1 MIHHRIKCPEQNG
14 GFTDLFIVGTT
25 RGASGASDFTEAVDD
40 TDQAITLTALAQGDV
55 VHEVILDRVT
65 AFAGLTACNASVGV
79 NGALTEFIGS
89 SSLLAAG
96 ELTFKGDD
104 QAYSTPTG
112 GKNLVINMDPAA
124 NTQALADLTAGEA
137 YVWVRLT
144 RRADRVTRL
153 VA

>member
-1 MIHHRIKCPEQNG
+1 MIHHKLQCPEQNG
-14 GFTDLFIVGTT
+14 GFTDLFILGTT
-25 RGASGASDFTEAVDD
+25 RASGSSDFTETTND
-40 TDQAITLTALAQGDV
+40 TDQAITLTALAQGDC

-79 NGALTEFIGS
+79 TGSLTEFIGS
-89 SSLLAAG
+89 SSMLAAG

-112 GKNLVINMDPAA
+112 GKNLVVNMDPGA
-124 NTQALADLTAGEA
+124 NTEALSDLTAGEL
-137 YVWVRLT
+137 YVWARIT